1 MHVLITDTSNRWIHE
16 MQIITPLVN
25 QQINIFVL
33 QEITT
38 QQMMTHLN
46 SVKKDLV
53 ILEKSEFSMLRSE
66 TEVCLKLLGLLLRLL

>member
-1 MHVLITDTSNRWIHE
+1 M
-16 MQIITPLVN
+16 
-25 QQINIFVL
+25 NIFVL

-66 TEVCLKLLGLLLRLL
+66 TEVCLKLLDLLFYNIK

>member
-1 MHVLITDTSNRWIHE
+1 M
-16 MQIITPLVN
+16 
-25 QQINIFVL
+25 NIFVL

-66 TEVCLKLLGLLLRLL
+66 TEVCLKLLDLLFFITLIFQYIHVQTYNYLKKL